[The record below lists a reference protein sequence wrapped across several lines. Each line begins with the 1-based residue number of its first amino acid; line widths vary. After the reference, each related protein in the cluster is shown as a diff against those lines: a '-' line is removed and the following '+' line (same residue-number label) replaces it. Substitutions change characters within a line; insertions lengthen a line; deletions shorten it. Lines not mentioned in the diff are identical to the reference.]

1 MACQQFFFKKFWD
14 LVGERVKNEV
24 LRFLNGGEMPAGWN
38 DTNVV
43 LIPKVKDP
51 QCLKNLR
58 PISLCNV
65 LYKIISK
72 VLGARLKGIL
82 DDIISPNQSAFVPG
96 RLITDNILIAYE
108 MTHFLKNKRQ
118 GNRGYLTLKLD
129 MSKDYDKVEC
139 DFVEAMLKKLG
150 FNRLFVDRLM
160 MCVRSVKYRIKVN
173 DEFTEEIIPDRGL
186 RQEDPL
192 SPYLFL
198 ICA

>member
-1 MACQQFFFKKFWD
+1 
-14 LVGERVKNEV
+14 
-24 LRFLNGGEMPAGWN
+24 
-38 DTNVV
+38 
-43 LIPKVKDP
+43 
-51 QCLKNLR
+51 
-58 PISLCNV
+58 
-65 LYKIISK
+65 
-72 VLGARLKGIL
+72 
-82 DDIISPNQSAFVPG
+82 
-96 RLITDNILIAYE
+96 
-108 MTHFLKNKRQ
+108 
-118 GNRGYLTLKLD
+118 

>member
-1 MACQQFFFKKFWD
+1 
-14 LVGERVKNEV
+14 VGERVKNEV